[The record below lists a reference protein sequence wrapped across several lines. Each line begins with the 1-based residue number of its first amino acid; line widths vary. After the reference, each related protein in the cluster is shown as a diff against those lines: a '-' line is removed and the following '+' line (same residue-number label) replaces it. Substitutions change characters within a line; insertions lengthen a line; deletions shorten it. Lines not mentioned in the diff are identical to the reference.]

1 MQLYFVRHG
10 ESEANVRR
18 VISNR
23 DWIHPLTDTGRRQAQ
38 ALARRLLPVGAGKIY
53 SSPIRRAVETAD
65 ILAQNLQLPVEI
77 VDALRE
83 YDCGLLEGK
92 SDDESWRLHAEL
104 KRRWLVDLDLDCRIT
119 GGESYIDIQ
128 KRFKPFIR
136 ELVDDE
142 SRRNESVI
150 LVGHGGTYQCMLP
163 DICENLE
170 TAAALEY
177 PFPNTG
183 YVHVSNKPQGL
194 MCLEWCGT
202 KVN

>member
-10 ESEANVRR
+10 ESEANVCG

-23 DWIHPLTDTGRRQAQ
+23 GWIHPLTETGKRQAQ
-38 ALARRLLPVGAGKIY
+38 ALAERMLPVGAGMIY
-53 SSPIRRAVETAD
+53 SSPIMRAVETAG
-65 ILAQNLQLPVEI
+65 ILGQILQLPVEI
-77 VDALRE
+77 VGALRE

-92 SDDESWRLHAEL
+92 SDAESWRLHTDL
-104 KRRWLVDLDLDCRIT
+104 KLRWLVNHNFDCRIA

-136 ELVDDE
+136 RLVEDE
-142 SRRNESVI
+142 SRQNESVI

-163 DICENLE
+163 DICENLD
-170 TAAALEY
+170 TAAGLAY

-183 YVHVSNKPQGL
+183 YVHVENTSQGL
-194 MCLEWCGT
+194 ICLEWCG
-202 KVN
+202 KRIG